1 MMKVK
6 VIALL
11 FAFVFMLSISYSQ
24 TTSIPLN
31 SSMKS
36 FLYQYMPNST
46 IQNSSFYSIAY
57 NSTNYIIMH
66 NQNGYL
72 LISIPYSLVTNT
84 TAAAQVFKEF
94 IIEEHP
100 LNATLLHTLN
110 KNIAVSVNQTQGGFA
125 KCLFYTG
132 LNKYSC
138 TTANNC
144 AACLSVASCANLF
157 SNGSYTPIL
166 ENAIINFST
175 QYNLYN
181 NSFRNFAF
189 IVSVINSSNYY
200 QYSQRLIE
208 DAKNITDIPVLLQH
222 NALFPVPSNFSAS
235 LFKNCPYFPSLT
247 SQWYCQSLSYC
258 NRINL
263 NYTLINQTK
272 ATISRFQIINITNA
286 SIGSMSK
293 NATTLAAAYINALFV
308 RDNAASFSNKI
319 INETKPKYNAALAN
333 ATSVESKVSNSM
345 FSSLVFN
352 MQNTYNSIISK
363 GIYQNITL
371 ANATIA
377 NLISKVDSQSANM
390 SSAYYSLYNKSLNNT
405 ALILRTELEYPNN
418 VTTANMAIKQEKINA
433 LFNEPVNY
441 SSFDSINASMSSLRS
456 EALAFPPQQP
466 TIPQFVKS
474 VDSGFINMLAYAI
487 PGSAESKISSSPLYA
502 TLLSFIIGMVLISVI
517 FGFAYSRSRKKQKA
531 SSKKTSLYPLIMA
544 FLIMFIAVLIYSY
557 ITYAYA
563 SMANSSLPASS
574 FLNSVNSSSNIAI
587 ALNSTVVANASVI
600 QCANAT
606 ESNLKDI
613 GKTVTIIPVKGYS
626 CTVVSN
632 TSFANPGCIE
642 QLMNN
647 DTPIIMLNQNGS
659 YIKYKGLYGNILYA
673 SGVPTEG
680 SSCFLSVLFKK

>member
-24 TTSIPLN
+24 PTSIAFN

-46 IQNSSFYSIAY
+46 IQNSTFYSIAY
-57 NSTNYIIMH
+57 NNTNYIIMH

-84 TAAAQVFKEF
+84 ANASPVFKEF

-100 LNATLLHTLN
+100 LNATLLHVLN

-132 LNKYSC
+132 LNEHSC

-166 ENAIINFST
+166 ENAVINFST

-181 NSFRNFAF
+181 SSFRNFAF
-189 IVSVINSSNYY
+189 IVSIVNSSNYY

-208 DAKNITDIPVLLQH
+208 DAKNITNIPVLLQH

-272 ATISRFQIINITNA
+272 NTISKFQIINITNA
-286 SIGSMSK
+286 SIDSMSR
-293 NATTLAAAYINALFV
+293 NATTLAAAYVNALFV
-308 RDNAASFSNKI
+308 RNNAASFSNKI
-319 INETKPKYNAALAN
+319 INETKPKYNSALSN

-345 FSSLVFN
+345 FSSLVFD

-377 NLISKVDSQSANM
+377 SLISKVDSQSANM
-390 SSAYYSLYNKSLNNT
+390 SSAYHSLYNKSLNNT
-405 ALILRTELEYPNN
+405 ALILRVELEYPNN
-418 VTTANMAIKQEKINA
+418 ATTANMAIKQEKINA

-456 EALAFPPQQP
+456 EALAFPPQQS

-474 VDSGFINMLAYAI
+474 IDSGFINMLAYTI
-487 PGSAESKISSSPLYA
+487 PGSAESKISSSPSYA
-502 TLLSFIIGMVLISVI
+502 ALLSFIIGMVLISVI
-517 FGFAYSRSRKKQKA
+517 FGFAYSKLMKKQKT
-531 SSKKTSLYPLIMA
+531 SSKKLPLRSLIMV
-544 FLIMFIAVLIYSY
+544 FLIMFIAVLVYAY
-557 ITYAYA
+557 VTYAYA
-563 SMANSSLPASS
+563 SMANSSLPISL
-574 FLNSVNSSSNIAI
+574 FLNSVNSSGSVAI
-587 ALNSTVVANASVI
+587 ALNSTVLANSSVI
-600 QCANAT
+600 QCVNAT
-606 ESNLKDI
+606 KANLKN
-613 GKTVTIIPVKGYS
+613 KTITIIPVKGYS
-626 CTVVSN
+626 CSVVSN
-632 TSFANPGCIE
+632 TSFANPNCIN
-642 QLMNN
+642 QLMDN

-659 YIKYKGLYGNILYA
+659 YIKYRGLYGNILYA